1 MEHASEGLV
10 ERCPQIKGSIL
21 KVVSGTHID
30 RAIAHLYCWCLYTGI
45 LYICINFFYLEYK
58 HDVMTYF

>member
-10 ERCPQIKGSIL
+10 EKCPQIKGSIPE
-21 KVVSGTHID
+21 HIL
-30 RAIAHLYCWCLYTGI
+30 IVLLHTCIVGVCI
-45 LYICINFFYLEYK
+45 LYICIIFFYLEYK